1 MFTQEFTIKSY
12 DVDHNDNVRI
22 SSLMKYFQQIA
33 RENLDF
39 FGMTY
44 SFLRQHNIV
53 FVLTKY
59 TIKLHGNIHSDDK
72 VILNTAPCEIRGVTF
87 IRDFTVTAPDGSLLV
102 EASSAW
108 VIIDFEKRSIL
119 RPNRLPMEIPTCDR
133 LVDFIPDRT
142 NVLEDFEFTYCSKV
156 PYSRLDANNH
166 LNNCNYVDLIMDGL
180 YEHLDNV
187 PEIKEIT
194 MQFDHEA
201 VLRDELSLNYSIND
215 NVIGVKC
222 DNTTSGNVCFC
233 AEISCK

>member
-1 MFTQEFTIKSY
+1 MLTQEIKIKSY

-33 RENLDF
+33 RENLDS

-59 TIKLHGNIHSDDK
+59 TIKLHGSIHSDDT
-72 VILNTAPCEIRGVTF
+72 VFLNTAPCEIRGVSF
-87 IRDFTVTAPDGSLLV
+87 IRDFTVNAPDGTLLV

-108 VIIDFEKRSIL
+108 VIIDYEKRSIL
-119 RPNRLPMEIPTCDR
+119 RPNRLPMEIPTFDH
-133 LVDFIPDRT
+133 LVDFIPERT
-142 NVLEDFEFTYCSKV
+142 NVLEDCKFTYCSKV
-156 PYSRLDANNH
+156 TYSRLDANNH

-180 YEHLDNV
+180 YFNLDSV
-187 PEIKEIT
+187 PDIKEIT

-201 VLRDELSLNYSIND
+201 VLSDDLAVNYGIND
-215 NVIGVKC
+215 NVILVKC
-222 DNTTSGNVCFC
+222 DNKTSGNVCFC
-233 AEISCK
+233 AEITCR